1 MSSFST
7 FKVLLTVALVTS
19 VAWKIVVA
27 TEHQTDWRNG
37 LVQFFFE
44 RNHFDVVLTEQPG
57 HPNTPIIQAS
67 RASCRLQIA
76 QLASDGSNQGV
87 VRDLFTGTDR
97 LFFVFRGRLYSQPPI
112 FWIRIDDLWSA
123 RLRELGLIK
132 QITPVIAVGT
142 NAACNSE
149 QLPWGELRESS

>member
-7 FKVLLTVALVTS
+7 FKVLLTIALVSS
-19 VAWKIVVA
+19 VAWKIAVA

-37 LVQFFFE
+37 LVEFFE
-44 RNHFDVVLTEQPG
+44 RNHFNVVVSEPPATDVPMLE
-57 HPNTPIIQAS
+57 AS
-67 RASCRLQIA
+67 RGLCRLQIA

-87 VRDLFTGTDR
+87 IRDLFTATDR

>member
-7 FKVLLTVALVTS
+7 FKVLLTVALATS
-19 VAWKIVVA
+19 VSWKIVVA

-37 LVQFFFE
+37 LVEFLE
-44 RNHFDVVLTEQPG
+44 HNHFNVVMSEPPATDVPM
-57 HPNTPIIQAS
+57 IQAS

-87 VRDLFTGTDR
+87 IRDLFTATDR

-112 FWIRIDDLWSA
+112 FWIQIDDLWSA

-132 QITPVIAVGT
+132 QITPVIAVGA

-149 QLPWGELRESS
+149 QLPWGELREST